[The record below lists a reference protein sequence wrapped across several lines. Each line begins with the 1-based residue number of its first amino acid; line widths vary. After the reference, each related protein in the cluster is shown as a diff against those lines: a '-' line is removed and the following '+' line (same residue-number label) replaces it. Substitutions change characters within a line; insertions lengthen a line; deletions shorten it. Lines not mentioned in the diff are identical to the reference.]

1 MGRSTLDIA
10 AWKRLQNPLRG
21 VKVANPRATFSTLL
35 LDLPKSRGKKNS
47 ELLNLPKP
55 RVTISTLRSQ
65 TRAKKQIT
73 DQLNLPKPSLAFASL
88 LSELP
93 KPRTR

>member
-1 MGRSTLDIA
+1 MGLLALDIA
-10 AWKRLQNPLRG
+10 VWKRFRNPHRG
-21 VKVANPRATFSTLL
+21 VKIANPRATFSTLL

-55 RVTISTLRSQ
+55 RVTNSTLRSQ
-65 TRAKKQIT
+65 TRGKRSTEQP
-73 DQLNLPKPSLAFASL
+73 NLPKPSLTFARL